1 MLLRLNKKYKTAL
14 TRFRCSNHSL
24 QIEVGRHK
32 GLSKEERLCTFCLET
47 LGKFYAEDEFHMLF
61 VCYLYSELR
70 EHFLPKWCV
79 LYPNE
84 RKMLRLMSH
93 SSPAIVSDVALFVYE
108 AMKLRN
114 CSSLS

>member
-1 MLLRLNKKYKTAL
+1 
-14 TRFRCSNHSL
+14 
-24 QIEVGRHK
+24 
-32 GLSKEERLCTFCLET
+32 
-47 LGKFYAEDEFHMLF
+47 MLF

-70 EHFLPKWCV
+70 DSPPPKWCV

-93 SSPAIVSDVALFVYE
+93 PSPAIVSDVALFVYE

>member
-1 MLLRLNKKYKTAL
+1 MYFLFGN
-14 TRFRCSNHSL
+14 
-24 QIEVGRHK
+24 
-32 GLSKEERLCTFCLET
+32 
-47 LGKFYAEDEFHMLF
+47 LGKFYVEDEFHMLF

-70 EHFLPKWCV
+70 GIFLPKWCV
-79 LYPNE
+79 SYPNE
-84 RKMLRLMSH
+84 WKMLRLMSH